1 MLLLIAIFAI
11 LAIGLCAFALDR
23 MIGRRV
29 GWLALIAG
37 GTWYG
42 WPSTW
47 LEPDAY
53 KVFLVG
59 VLTLAT
65 LVVYGLAHIF
75 GRRTVAS
82 KPGQNS

>member
-1 MLLLIAIFAI
+1 MLLLIALVAI
-11 LAIGLCAFALDR
+11 LVNGLCAFALDR

-29 GWLALIAG
+29 GWLALIVG
-37 GTWYG
+37 GAWYG

-47 LEPDAY
+47 LEQDVY

-65 LVVYGLAHIF
+65 LVVYGLAHVF
-75 GRRTVAS
+75 GPKSIAS
-82 KPGQNS
+82 KLGRNS

>member
-1 MLLLIAIFAI
+1 MLLLIALVTI
-11 LAIGLCAFALDR
+11 LVNGLCAFALDR

-29 GWLALIAG
+29 GWLALIVG
-37 GTWYG
+37 GAWYG

-47 LEPDAY
+47 LEQDVY

-65 LVVYGLAHIF
+65 LLVYVLAHIF
-75 GRRTVAS
+75 GPRTVAS